1 VKEIRQTRE
10 ETTEKRQQRRDNRE
24 ETTEKR
30 EEETPPM
37 PSAIAIRKIEGKP
50 GKVYYPLE
58 KISIPE
64 PKPEKDEVFAL
75 AVPVH
80 LLTVLIHPPRSS

>member
-1 VKEIRQTRE
+1 
-10 ETTEKRQQRRDNRE
+10 
-24 ETTEKR
+24 
-30 EEETPPM
+30 M

-80 LLTVLIHPPRSS
+80 LHTVLTHPPRSS